1 MTGLLNSPDS
11 WKPASL
17 LGTLAPPTGPGGRHN
32 YITPIPIVFC
42 QDSLQGGDPHLLTL
56 PLLPFPI
63 SSSKEMPRFVATRT
77 FLAKCLLAVAPELD
91 IYITEQRT
99 I

>member
-1 MTGLLNSPDS
+1 M
-11 WKPASL
+11 
-17 LGTLAPPTGPGGRHN
+17 
-32 YITPIPIVFC
+32 
-42 QDSLQGGDPHLLTL
+42 LTL

-63 SSSKEMPRFVATRT
+63 SSSQEMPGFVATRT
-77 FLAKCLLAVAPELD
+77 FLAKCLLAVAPEID